1 MGINDDLLIS
11 YLLGEA
17 TNEETYHI
25 EDWVAENQEHR
36 RRFNQFKLI
45 WESSLELKFNGPV
58 DADASLRRLKQKI
71 ATRKEALP
79 ETVPV
84 SQKYSWMKIAA
95 AVLLISGFA
104 WLYTSL
110 YSTKEMQFL
119 TQGLVR
125 TDTLSDGSVITLN
138 KNSALLYPEKF
149 RGKLRRVWLSKGEAF
164 FNISPDKAKPFLIN
178 TGNTVIKVVGTTF
191 NVKNKRGLVEVI
203 VETGIVLVSQNGQTV
218 SLRSGEKVSVEPGAK
233 TLVKQDNPDHLYT
246 YYRSKEFVADD
257 TPLWRMVQV
266 LNEAYSSHIIIGRKE
281 LNNLTLNT
289 TFKDESLDHILEV
302 IGRTFSIKIEKKNN
316 QVILY

>member
-17 TNEETYHI
+17 TNEETYDI
-25 EDWVAENQEHR
+25 EMWVGENQEHR
-36 RRFNQFKLI
+36 RRFNQFKRI
-45 WESSLELKFNGPV
+45 WESSLDLQFRGPV
-58 DADASLRRLKQKI
+58 DADASLKRLKQKI
-71 ATRKEALP
+71 DSGKEVRP
-79 ETVPV
+79 ETIPA
-84 SQKYSWMKIAA
+84 SRNFPWMKIAA
-95 AVLLISGFA
+95 AVILISGFA
-104 WLYTSL
+104 WLYTSR

-119 TQGLVR
+119 THGLVK

-138 KNSALLYPEKF
+138 KNSMLRYPEKF
-149 RGKLRRVWLSKGEAF
+149 RGKLRQVWLSKGEAF

-178 TGNTVIKVVGTTF
+178 TGNTIIKVVGTTF

-218 SLRSGEKVSVEPGAK
+218 SLKPGEKVSVAPGAK
-233 TLVKQDNPDHLYT
+233 TLIKELIPDHLYK

-281 LNNLTLNT
+281 LNDLTLNT

-302 IGRTFSIKIEKKNN
+302 IGRTFGIKIEKKNN